1 MALSNRMFLLDQADR
16 LYRLPG
22 TLFERML
29 REPGGYPIRQF
40 SGARIRMIDM
50 LIQLENRQ
58 PIDVAWMS
66 FHVLTFN
73 ESGCLDPSAF
83 ERHQWA
89 RADLGLAPLTGTSDH
104 RASVVDA
111 ATRFVARG
119 GAWTPSPGM
128 LQRLHDV
135 ALGKA
140 RCEQLSLRSGLLAPP
155 SR

>member
-1 MALSNRMFLLDQADR
+1 MALSNRMFLLDQADQ

-50 LIQLENRQ
+50 LIQLEQRQ

-66 FHVLTFN
+66 CHVLTFD

-83 ERHQWA
+83 ERHQRA
-89 RADLGLAPLTGTSDH
+89 RVDLALAPLTGMSDH
-104 RASVVDA
+104 SASVVDA

-119 GAWTPSPGM
+119 GAWTPSPRM
-128 LQRLHDV
+128 MQRLHDV
-135 ALGKA
+135 VLGKA
-140 RCEQLSLRSGLLAPP
+140 SCERLSLRRDPLTPP
-155 SR
+155 SQ